1 MSEHLLYLKKSY
13 PYFNTQNM
21 ISCILRESAVMLG
34 FIRHAALHLPFYTP
48 EKVAFQQQKQQ
59 KEKKKSKGNFGYF
72 SLQSNFLQ
80 IQTLLYPSGDEL

>member
-34 FIRHAALHLPFYTP
+34 FIRHTALQLPFYTP
-48 EKVAFQQQKQQ
+48 EKVAFQQQQQQ
-59 KEKKKSKGNFGYF
+59 KEKKKQREFWLFF
-72 SLQSNFLQ
+72 SPIKFSPNTNTFV
-80 IQTLLYPSGDEL
+80 PFW